1 MCYCH
6 SVLVVYRACINRNKI
21 KILIEIHCKDH
32 SCTLFNN
39 NGVMEVIVICLF
51 SLKEGFK
58 PYTQCHK
65 FKCLCITVYNYNDYI
80 KLLHKKLLT

>member
-1 MCYCH
+1 M
-6 SVLVVYRACINRNKI
+6 
-21 KILIEIHCKDH
+21 KILIEIHCEDH

-39 NGVMEVIVICLF
+39 TAVIEVIMRCLF

-65 FKCLCITVYNYNDYI
+65 FKCLSISC
-80 KLLHKKLLT
+80 LLWVQLGIFSLNRPCML